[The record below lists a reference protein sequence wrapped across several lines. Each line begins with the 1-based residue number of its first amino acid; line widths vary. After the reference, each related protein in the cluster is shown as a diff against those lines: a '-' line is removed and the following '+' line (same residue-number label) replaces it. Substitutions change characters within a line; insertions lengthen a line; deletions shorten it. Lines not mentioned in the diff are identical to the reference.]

1 MRSPQRVVWTEGMF
15 MTPHHFQQLDLYHEA
30 LVDTRLRGLASQP
43 WGVVSIE
50 FDLEALRAGQ
60 MQLMRFFGML
70 PDGLPLSFERGQPEA
85 PAARLVEGYFQ
96 PARPVLDVFLGVP
109 KERSNVESYGSNE
122 RQGSNPRFTPAKR
135 PVSDLHSATSIL
147 PMEFARPNAAL
158 LFGTEPRDDF
168 EAMKIAELTRDATG
182 ALALVDNY
190 VPPCLRVDASP
201 FVMTELRKLLRI
213 MVSKQRE
220 LATRRKHRDESSLE
234 FAASDVTMF
243 LELSALNNLI
253 PFLQHAQEAGDL
265 LPRDVYL
272 MLSQC
277 AGQLCSFTTSVDP
290 ATLPSFQFTNL
301 RTTFQELFEL
311 LDKELRSVAREQ
323 CIQVPMQA
331 GQDRVYRGSLEDE
344 RLARCGQFLLK
355 LICPDMPRKAAAE
368 QLPKLAKAASGSEI
382 QGLVQAAAPGVPIQ
396 VTYQPPPEVPIQSDA
411 VYFELSTQ
419 DGYWKSVMR
428 ERSLAVYLP
437 HPFEIS
443 RTAVEL
449 LAVPTTSR

>member
-1 MRSPQRVVWTEGMF
+1 LRSPQRVVWTEGMF

-30 LVDTRLRGLASQP
+30 LVDTRLRGLAPHP

-60 MQLMRFFGML
+60 IQLMRFFGML

-85 PAARLVEGYFQ
+85 PAARLVEGHFQ
-96 PARPVLDVFLGVP
+96 PARPVLDVYLGVP

-122 RQGSNPRFTPAKR
+122 RPGSNPRFAPAKR
-135 PVSDLHSATSIL
+135 PVSDLQSATSII

-168 EAMKIAELTRDATG
+168 EAIKIAELSRDATG
-182 ALALVDNY
+182 ALVLVDGY

-201 FVMTELRKLLRI
+201 YVMSELRKLLRV
-213 MVSKQRE
+213 MVSKQRQ

-243 LELSALNNLI
+243 LELAALNVLI

-265 LPRDVYL
+265 PPRDVYL
-272 MLSQC
+272 ALSRC
-277 AGQLCSFTTSVDP
+277 AGQLCTFTTGVDP
-290 ATLPSFQFTNL
+290 AALPSFQLTNL
-301 RTTFQELFEL
+301 RATFQELFEV
-311 LDKELRSVAREQ
+311 LDKELRSIAREQ
-323 CIQVPMQA
+323 CIQVAMQP

-344 RLARCGQFLLK
+344 RLTRCNQFLIK
-355 LICPDMPRKAAAE
+355 LICPDMPRKTAAE

-382 QGLVQAAAPGVPIQ
+382 NGLVQAAAPGVPIQ

-411 VYFELSTQ
+411 VYFELATH
-419 DGYWKSVMR
+419 DGYWKNAMR

-437 HPFEIS
+437 QPFEIN
-443 RTAVEL
+443 RTTVEL
-449 LAVPTTSR
+449 LAVPTMSR